1 MTNYQYNL
9 DLKRLQLLM
18 KLDEYDQILKNAEMQ
33 ENEQD
38 PFNIENQKD

>member
-33 ENEQD
+33 EDEQD
-38 PFNIENQKD
+38 PFNIEN

>member
-33 ENEQD
+33 EDEQD